1 MERAGAETDPGRA
14 AELALPIAVLALV
27 AAGVLARVWGLQTDF
42 WLDEVWSYDLA
53 RGLHS
58 PLEVLT
64 RLHHSNN
71 HHLNTLFLYLL
82 GPDLPHWGWYRLLSL
97 AAGIGSVALLAR
109 IAAERGRAEGWIA
122 AVLGSC
128 SYVLVFHSAE
138 ARGYALVVFFALL
151 AYLQLGRLLAQPT
164 WRRGAV
170 FGLTVVL
177 GFLSH
182 LQFMH
187 VYAAACAWSAWRAVR
202 SPEPIAERL
211 RALLRMHAVALMLLA
226 GLYWVDVRKLHVGG
240 GPDYDVLQV
249 LGSTAALL
257 FGVPAAGWLPFAALA
272 LAVGTAVA
280 GIVQLARRGEEA
292 WVFHLVVILISP
304 AILLAVA
311 RPDVLF
317 ERYFILS
324 HAFLLL
330 LLADLL
336 AAAWRS
342 NVAWRAVAAA
352 CLLAMI
358 AGNGVLIARFL
369 RDGSGRYLEALE
381 FIATETP
388 GSIARVASDNDGR
401 TSMMVDFYQRWL
413 PAGERIDYV
422 RQEQWPD
429 SIQWVLVHSLTGAP
443 PPDTTL
449 SIASQR
455 FDLARRFPRGSHAG
469 WAWTLFRRA
478 EP

>member
-1 MERAGAETDPGRA
+1 MEREGAEKDPGRA
-14 AELALPIAVLALV
+14 AELALAIAVLALV
-27 AAGVLARVWGLQTDF
+27 SAGVLARVWGLQTDF

-53 RGLHS
+53 RSLHS

-97 AAGIGSVALLAR
+97 AAGIGSIALLAR
-109 IAAERGRAEGWIA
+109 IAAERGRTEGWSA

-151 AYLQLGRLLAQPT
+151 AYLQLGTLLAQPT

-182 LQFMH
+182 LQFVH
-187 VYAAACAWSAWRAVR
+187 VYAAAFVWSVWRACR
-202 SPEPIAERL
+202 STDSIGKRMS
-211 RALLRMHAVALMLLA
+211 ALLRMHSVALVLLA

-249 LGSTAALL
+249 LGSTASLL
-257 FGVPAAGWLPFAALA
+257 FGVPSVGWLPLAALA
-272 LAVGTAVA
+272 VAVGIAIV
-280 GIVQLARRGEEA
+280 GIMHLARRGEDA

-330 LLADLL
+330 LLAELL
-336 AAAWRS
+336 AEAWRSHAAWR
-342 NVAWRAVAAA
+342 AIAAA
-352 CLLAMI
+352 CLLAMLI
-358 AGNGVLIARFL
+358 GNGVLIARFL

-381 FIATETP
+381 FIASEAP
-388 GSIARVASDNDGR
+388 GPVARVASDNDGR
-401 TSMMVDFYQRWL
+401 TSLMVDFYQRWL
-413 PAGERIDYV
+413 PPGERIEYV

-429 SIQWVLVHSLTGAP
+429 AIQWVLVHSLSGEP
-443 PPDTTL
+443 PRDTTL
-449 SIASQR
+449 SVGSER

-469 WAWTLFRRA
+469 WDWYLFRRA

>member
-1 MERAGAETDPGRA
+1 MERARAERDPGRA
-14 AELALPIAVLALV
+14 AELALAIAVIALV
-27 AAGVLARVWGLQTDF
+27 SAGVLARVWGLQTDF

-64 RLHHSNN
+64 SLHHSNN

-97 AAGIGSVALLAR
+97 AAGIGSVALLTR
-109 IAAERGRAEGWIA
+109 IAAERGRTEGWIA
-122 AVLGSC
+122 ALLGAC

-138 ARGYALVVFFALL
+138 ARGYSLVVFFALL
-151 AYLQLGRLLAQPT
+151 VYLQLGSLLARST
-164 WRRGAV
+164 WRSGAV

-182 LQFMH
+182 LQFVH
-187 VYAAACAWSAWRAVR
+187 VYAAAIAWSVWRAFR
-202 SPEPIAERL
+202 SPEPIGKRL
-211 RALLRMHAVALMLLA
+211 SSLLRMHSVALVLLA
-226 GLYWVDVRKLHVGG
+226 GLYWIDVRKLHVGG

-257 FGVPAAGWLPFAALA
+257 FGIPSVGWLPIAALA
-272 LAVGTAVA
+272 LAVGVAVA
-280 GIVQLARRGEEA
+280 GIVRLARRGDDA
-292 WVFHLVVILISP
+292 WVFHLVVILVSP
-304 AILLAVA
+304 AVLLAIA

-324 HAFLLL
+324 HVFLLL

-336 AAAWRS
+336 AIAWRS
-342 NVAWRAVAAA
+342 SITWRTLAAA
-352 CLLAMI
+352 CLLAMLV
-358 AGNGVLIARFL
+358 GNGVLIARFL
-369 RDGSGRYLEALE
+369 RDGSGRYLDALE
-381 FIATETP
+381 YIARETP
-388 GSIARVASDNDGR
+388 GPVARVASDNDGR
-401 TSMMVDFYQRWL
+401 TALMVDFYQRWL
-413 PAGERIDYV
+413 PAGERIEYV

-429 SIQWVLVHSLTGAP
+429 AIQWVLVHSLTGEP

-449 SIASQR
+449 AIGTTS

-469 WAWTLFRRA
+469 WDWYVFRRA